1 VGIENRGVRTML
13 SDMEKDVLKKKFTAL
28 VNDVELAVF
37 TQELECQ
44 FCKETRE
51 LALELG
57 TLSPKIRTKVYEFVK
72 NSDEV
77 TKYGIKKIP
86 AIAIIGS
93 KDYGIRYYGV
103 PAGYEITTFVDDIID
118 VSRSATS
125 LSDSIKK
132 KIAGIKKAVHIQVF
146 VSPTCPYC
154 PKAAR
159 IAHQFAIENE
169 FIRADVIEMT
179 EFPHL
184 VQRYSVMSVPHI
196 VINEDTSFMGAQPP
210 EAFIE
215 QINMAL
221 RASYNPMYS

>member
-1 VGIENRGVRTML
+1 ML
-13 SDMEKDVLKKKFTAL
+13 SDLEKETIKKKFTAL
-28 VNDVELAVF
+28 VNDVELAIF

-44 FCKETRE
+44 FCKETRDLTLE
-51 LALELG
+51 LAAI
-57 TLSPKIRTKVYEFVK
+57 SPRIKTNVYDFVK
-72 NSDEV
+72 DGDEG
-77 TKYGIKKIP
+77 TKYNIKKIP
-86 AIAIIGS
+86 AIAIIGK

-103 PAGYEITTFVDDIID
+103 PAGYEFAAFVDDIID
-118 VSRSATS
+118 VSKGTTS
-125 LSDSIKK
+125 LSENIKK
-132 KIAGIKKAVHIQVF
+132 KLADIKKPVHLQVF

-179 EFPHL
+179 EFPYL
-184 VQRYSVMSVPHI
+184 VQRYSIMSTPHI
-196 VINEDTSFMGAQPP
+196 VINEDTSFVGAQPP
-210 EAFIE
+210 EIFIE